1 VGAFFSW
8 PYLHLRQSGNETTI
22 VPYVKLTIMGMNITK
37 PIASLS
43 LDLDNKWSYMKTHG
57 DSGWEAYPSYLEIV
71 VPRVLRFLKD
81 RNLTIT
87 FFIVGRDAVLQKNQ
101 DVLKAI
107 ADAGHEMGNHSYHHE
122 PWLHLYSPAQVDAEI
137 TRAEDAIE
145 NATGQRPVG
154 FRAPGYSL
162 SRATLTVL
170 TRKNYLYDA
179 STLPNLLAPLARKY
193 YFKTAEFNAEQRHL
207 RSILGGTLRDALR
220 PIQPYRWKMQSANLI
235 EIPVTTM
242 PLFRTPIHVS
252 YLFGLASFSRNV
264 AYHYFNTALK
274 LCSFTKT
281 APSLL
286 LHPTDFL
293 GCDDVR
299 ELCFIPGMRLPSEEK
314 LEFVSDIL
322 RTLSEQFILLNLQQ
336 HADRLSELPAV
347 EPTFPLPTVSQQQPV

>member
-1 VGAFFSW
+1 MS
-8 PYLHLRQSGNETTI
+8 
-22 VPYVKLTIMGMNITK
+22 MNITK
-37 PIASLS
+37 PIATLS

-57 DSGWEAYPSYLEIV
+57 DSGWEAYPSYLEVV

-87 FFIVGRDAVLQKNQ
+87 FFIVGQDAVLHKNH
-101 DVLKAI
+101 DILKAI

-122 PWLHLYSPAQVDAEI
+122 PWLHLYSPAQVEAEI
-137 TRAEDAIE
+137 ALAEDAIE

-170 TRKNYLYDA
+170 ARKNYLYDA
-179 STLPNLLAPLARKY
+179 STLPNVLAPLARKY

-220 PIQPYRWKMQSANLI
+220 PIQPYRWKMQSATLI

-252 YLFGLASFSRNV
+252 YLFGLACISRDF

-274 LCSFTKT
+274 LCSLTRT

-293 GCDDVR
+293 GCDDVS
-299 ELCFIPGMRLPSEEK
+299 ELSFIPGMRLRSEEK
-314 LEFVSDIL
+314 LEFVSEIL
-322 RTLSEQFILLNLQQ
+322 RRLSDQFIVLKLQQ
-336 HADRLSELPAV
+336 QAGRLSELPAV
-347 EPTFPLPTVSQQQPV
+347 EPNFPPAPVSQGQSVSLVPK